1 MHDPIGENAS
11 DLEGRLLEIAG
22 IKHDLLSV
30 ADPQEKEHREKTLAA
45 IERNLRKNGI
55 HEARPHDTRARQF
68 MPFAALKGYSDMT
81 QEEEERH

>member
-1 MHDPIGENAS
+1 MHDPVEENDS
-11 DLEGRLLEIAG
+11 DLEGRLLEIAEL
-22 IKHDLLSV
+22 KHVLLNV
-30 ADPQEKEHREKTLAA
+30 VDPQEKEHREKTLAA

-55 HEARPHDTRARQF
+55 HAARPHDTRARQF